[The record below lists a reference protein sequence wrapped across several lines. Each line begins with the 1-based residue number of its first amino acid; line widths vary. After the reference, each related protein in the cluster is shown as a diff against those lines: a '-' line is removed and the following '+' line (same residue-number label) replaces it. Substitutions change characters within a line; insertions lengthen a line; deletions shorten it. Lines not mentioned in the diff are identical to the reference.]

1 MEDNAMGN
9 ILIAYYSFE
18 GHTEEAAKKIAEEL
32 RAAGEDP
39 RLLKI
44 AVRKELPKSGLKFL
58 VGGFNALTQ
67 GDPGI
72 LNEDININSYEKIFL
87 GTPVWSGN
95 APGAIKAFLK
105 KAKPEGKPFYLFA
118 MSGSGDE
125 KKTFRTITGY
135 LNGNEVV
142 KTISLKQGGSFAGLK
157 EFCQDESTPD
167 PSGESDSESDPAGVK
182 AVSEEL
188 RSEVE
193 AYLAEVYEE
202 REFMHG
208 SRQDIRFSSLA
219 RTHYADIME
228 EEAEDTEEYACYSAP
243 SGSAPPA
250 SRPPEER
257 PATASGPASGAMPR
271 EERSAYAPMPREAKQ
286 AYTVGASGH
295 AVADKLAFELDES
308 FSDYLFRKIDERGIK
323 DSDCYKKA
331 NVSKQIFSNIKSNPE
346 YIPSKTTIL
355 AFAIA
360 LQMDLEETKDLLERA
375 GYALSHSSKLDVIVE
390 YFIKNKKYDLYEI
403 NNTLFAFDQKL
414 LGSR

>member
-1 MEDNAMGN
+1 MGK
-9 ILIAYYSFE
+9 ILIVYYSFE
-18 GHTEEAAKKIAEEL
+18 GHTEEVAKAIADEL
-32 RAAGEDP
+32 CAGAVSPDVV
-39 RLLKI
+39 LLKI
-44 AVRKELPKSGLKFL
+44 AVRKEPSHSGMKKFL
-58 VGGFNALTQ
+58 VGGWNALTQ
-67 GDPGI
+67 GDPDI
-72 LNEDININSYEKIFL
+72 LNEDININTYDKVFL
-87 GTPVWSGN
+87 GTPVWAGN

-105 KAKPEGKPFYLFA
+105 KAKPEGRKFYLFA
-118 MSGSGDE
+118 MSGGGDE

-142 KTISLKQGGSFAGLK
+142 KTISLKQGASLDGLK
-157 EFCQDESTPD
+157 EFCRDESTPD
-167 PSGESDSESDPAGVK
+167 SSGESDSESGPAGVM

-202 REFMHG
+202 SSPEPPLFMMRE
-208 SRQDIRFSSLA
+208 
-219 RTHYADIME
+219 
-228 EEAEDTEEYACYSAP
+228 TEEDVCYFAP
-243 SGSAPPA
+243 SGSAPSV
-250 SRPPEER
+250 SRPPS
-257 PATASGPASGAMPR
+257 PSASVGAPSASGPSSGA
-271 EERSAYAPMPREAKQ
+271 MPREAKQ
-286 AYTVGASGH
+286 ALASMPREAKPAHEAGVFGH
-295 AVADKLAFELDES
+295 AVAEKMAFELDES

-331 NVSKQIFSNIKSNPE
+331 NVSKQVFSNIKSNPE

-403 NNTLFAFDQKL
+403 NNMLFAFDQKL

>member
-1 MEDNAMGN
+1 MGK

-18 GHTEEAAKKIAEEL
+18 GHTEEAAKRIAEEL
-32 RAAGEDP
+32 RAAGGDP
-39 RLLKI
+39 QLLKI

-72 LNEDININSYEKIFL
+72 LNEDININDYDKVFL
-87 GTPVWSGN
+87 GTPVWAGN

-105 KAKPEGKPFYLFA
+105 KAQPEGRKLYLFA

-135 LNGNEVV
+135 LSGNEVV
-142 KTISLKQGGSFAGLK
+142 KTISLKQGASLDGLK
-157 EFCQDESTPD
+157 DFCREENTPD
-167 PSGESDSESDPAGVK
+167 ASGESDSESGPAAVE

-202 REFMHG
+202 SSPEPPLFMRETERE
-208 SRQDIRFSSLA
+208 SLQDISFSSLA
-219 RTHYADIME
+219 RANYADIME
-228 EEAEDTEEYACYSAP
+228 EEAEEPEEEYACYAAP
-243 SGSAPPA
+243 SA
-250 SRPPEER
+250 SRPP
-257 PATASGPASGAMPR
+257 ASGTAPGAMPR
-271 EERSAYAPMPREAKQ
+271 ETKQALTSMPREKQ
-286 AYTVGASGH
+286 AMPVVGNSGY
-295 AVADKLAFELDES
+295 AAAEKLAFELDES

-390 YFIKNKKYDLYEI
+390 YFIKNKKYDLFEI
-403 NNTLFAFDQKL
+403 NNTLFSFDQKL

>member
-1 MEDNAMGN
+1 MMGK

-39 RLLKI
+39 QLLKI

-72 LNEDININSYEKIFL
+72 LNEDININAYDKVFL
-87 GTPVWSGN
+87 GTPVWAGN

-105 KAKPEGKPFYLFA
+105 KAKPEGKKFYLFA
-118 MSGSGDE
+118 MSGGGDE
-125 KKTFRTITGY
+125 KKTFRTINGY
-135 LNGNEVV
+135 LSGNEVV
-142 KTISLKQGGSFAGLK
+142 KTISLRQGASLDGLK
-157 EFCQDESTPD
+157 EFCRDESTPD
-167 PSGESDSESDPAGVK
+167 PSEESDSESGPAEVK

-193 AYLAEVYEE
+193 AYLAEVYEDRAFV
-202 REFMHG
+202 RE
-208 SRQDIRFSSLA
+208 SRQDISFSSLA
-219 RTHYADIME
+219 RTYSVDMME
-228 EEAEDTEEYACYSAP
+228 EEAEEAEAPEEAYADYAAP
-243 SGSAPPA
+243 SGSAPSA
-250 SRPPEER
+250 SRP
-257 PATASGPASGAMPR
+257 PASGAMPR

-286 AYTVGASGH
+286 ANAVGVSGH
-295 AVADKLAFELDES
+295 VVADKLAFELDES
-308 FSDYLFRKIDERGIK
+308 FSDYLFCKIDERGIK

>member
-1 MEDNAMGN
+1 MMGK

-39 RLLKI
+39 QLLKI

-72 LNEDININSYEKIFL
+72 LNEDVNINSYDKVFL
-87 GTPVWSGN
+87 GTPVWAGN

-105 KAKPEGKPFYLFA
+105 KAKPEGKKFYLFA

-135 LNGNEVV
+135 LGGNEVV
-142 KTISLKQGGSFAGLK
+142 KTISLRQGASLDGLK
-157 EFCQDESTPD
+157 EFCRDESAPD
-167 PSGESDSESDPAGVK
+167 PSGESDPESGPAEVK

-202 REFMHG
+202 RDYMRE
-208 SRQDIRFSSLA
+208 SRQNISFSSLA
-219 RTHYADIME
+219 RTHYADVME
-228 EEAEDTEEYACYSAP
+228 EDAEEAEAPEEEYACYAAP
-243 SGSAPPA
+243 SGSAPSA
-250 SRPPEER
+250 SRP
-257 PATASGPASGAMPR
+257 PASGAMPR
-271 EERSAYAPMPREAKQ
+271 EAKQALASMPRERQ
-286 AYTVGASGH
+286 AMPVVGSSGY
-295 AVADKLAFELDES
+295 AAADKLAFELDES

>member
-1 MEDNAMGN
+1 MEGNAMGK

-18 GHTEEAAKKIAEEL
+18 GHTEEAAKRIAEEL
-32 RAAGEDP
+32 RAAGEEP
-39 RLLKI
+39 QLLKI

-72 LNEDININSYEKIFL
+72 LNEDININAYDKVFL
-87 GTPVWSGN
+87 GTPVWAGN
-95 APGAIKAFLK
+95 APGAIKAFLQ
-105 KAKPEGKPFYLFA
+105 KAKPEGKKFYLFA

-135 LNGNEVV
+135 LSGNEVV
-142 KTISLKQGGSFAGLK
+142 KTISLRQGASLDGLK
-157 EFCQDESTPD
+157 EFCQDERMPD
-167 PSGESDSESDPAGVK
+167 PSGESDPESGPAEVK

-202 REFMHG
+202 RDFMRE
-208 SRQDIRFSSLA
+208 SRQDISFSSLA
-219 RTHYADIME
+219 RANYADIME
-228 EEAEDTEEYACYSAP
+228 EDVEASEEAEEENAYYAAP
-243 SGSAPPA
+243 SA
-250 SRPPEER
+250 SRPP
-257 PATASGPASGAMPR
+257 ASGTMPR

-286 AYTVGASGH
+286 AYAVGVSGH

-375 GYALSHSSKLDVIVE
+375 SYALSHSSKLDVIVE